1 MPVIDLKSDLRDLK
15 YSKDLPGGGTSN
27 QPYITTDIPAYTDP
41 YGTPPGA
48 SGLDFILRGGGKYD
62 TYVSDQYSRVKDLL
76 EDTSLLGGNIGENW
90 KSKQV
95 ALSRQ
100 STWRFLFSLPISQ
113 IYDKKQ
119 TLDQLSGGVTIPG
132 LNIPGFN
139 INVPEFRGGIFSYGG
154 NIGFGGAQ
162 LPSVNFPHLYK
173 QGGISMPSLGWAN
186 PLNYT
191 NAYKAA
197 DRIKM
202 NRMINLYKTKV
213 STYVNGKDQAYQ
225 IANSAIL
232 GVAPEIVP
240 GSDLLLQTYYG
251 GTDNYGG
258 QVSIIPRHV
267 FSTNKKRSFGDGVL
281 TYDQNILGK
290 VTYESDAGKLGKIY
304 GPNSIAQL
312 IDFRR
317 VINTQLNL
325 TPEEEK
331 LLPSTDYN
339 TFNRISTY
347 NTGDPG
353 QRGLIRNNPNKG
365 VRGADGKPTL
375 VTTDHIAM
383 KPLLTNTDDILND
396 DMIKFKISAVDPDQ
410 PSNRIWFNFRAFLGK
425 VSDGFRA
432 KYQSYNYIGRAESFY
447 KYQSF
452 DRSMGVE
459 FTVAVQSR
467 QEQYTQ
473 YQKLNYLASLTAP
486 NYKDGFMRGNITY
499 LTIGDWFND
508 VPGVLT
514 SVKLSI
520 PDQASWEIARN
531 DDGTVDDTIAQLPFV
546 VEVSLDFEP
555 IHNFVPQ
562 RGSKFIGYDINTNQ
576 NELVSYDSNPY
587 GIT

>member
-1 MPVIDLKSDLRDLK
+1 MPLIDLKSDLRDLR
-15 YSKDLPGGGTSN
+15 YSKDLPGGGTSK
-27 QPYITTDIPAYTDP
+27 QPYIWTPIPAYTDP

-62 TYVSDQYSRVKDLL
+62 TYVSNQYSRVKDLL
-76 EDTSLLGGNIGENW
+76 LDTTLLGGSIGENW
-90 KSKQV
+90 KDKQV

-100 STWRFLFSLPISQ
+100 STWRFPLSLPVSQ
-113 IYDKKQ
+113 IYDTKQ
-119 TLDQLSGGVTIPG
+119 TLDQLSGGVTVPG
-132 LNIPGFN
+132 LNIPGFTIN
-139 INVPEFRGGIFSYGG
+139 IPEFRGGIFSYGG
-154 NIGFGGAQ
+154 DNVGFGGAR
-162 LPSVNFPHLYK
+162 LPSVKFPHLYK
-173 QGGISMPSLGWAN
+173 QGGISSPSLGWAN
-186 PLNYT
+186 PLNYA
-191 NAYKAA
+191 NAYKVA
-197 DRIKM
+197 DKIKM

-232 GVAPEIVP
+232 GVTPAIAP

-267 FSTNKKRSFGDGVL
+267 FSTNKKRSFEEGIL
-281 TYDQNILGK
+281 TYDQKILGK

-325 TPEEEK
+325 TKEEEK

-353 QRGLIRNNPNKG
+353 QRGLIRKNPSKG
-365 VRGADGKPTL
+365 VLGANGQPTL
-375 VTTDHIAM
+375 VTTDTIAM
-383 KPLLTNTDDILND
+383 KPLISNTDDTLND

-514 SVKLSI
+514 GVKLNI

-531 DDGTVDDTIAQLPFV
+531 DDGTVDNTIAQLPFV

-555 IHNFVPQ
+555 IHNFIPQ

-576 NELVSYDSNPY
+576 NELV
-587 GIT
+587 TVE